1 MLRAIVLASCLTAC
15 TGTAPPQ
22 GSGAVDAPAGGHV
35 LGVVGQQRAAEL
47 EQRGDAL
54 VGDAVVDAGM
64 LAAGVDE
71 AKSAEA
77 ARLSSKI
84 AELWAEARAEKA
96 RRRFGSPELIQAR
109 ARAEERLERD
119 TQRKAA

>member
-1 MLRAIVLASCLTAC
+1 VRTINEIRAELDE
-15 TGTAPPQ
+15 
-22 GSGAVDAPAGGHV
+22 AVDS
-35 LGVVGQQRAAEL
+35 RAEL
-47 EQRGDAL
+47 WHELAMG
-54 VGDAVVDAGM
+54 VDA
-64 LAAGVDE
+64 

-84 AELWAEARAEKA
+84 ADLWAEERAARA

>member
-1 MLRAIVLASCLTAC
+1 VRPINEIRAELDE
-15 TGTAPPQ
+15 
-22 GSGAVDAPAGGHV
+22 AVD
-35 LGVVGQQRAAEL
+35 RRAEL
-47 EQRGDAL
+47 WHE
-54 VGDAVVDAGM
+54 

-71 AKSAEA
+71 GKSAEA

-84 AELWAEARAEKA
+84 AELWAETRAYQARL
-96 RRRFGSPELIQAR
+96 RFGSPELIQAR

>member
-1 MLRAIVLASCLTAC
+1 MRTINEIRAELDE
-15 TGTAPPQ
+15 
-22 GSGAVDAPAGGHV
+22 AVDR
-35 LGVVGQQRAAEL
+35 RADLWHE
-47 EQRGDAL
+47 
-54 VGDAVVDAGM
+54 

-77 ARLSSKI
+77 ARISSRI
-84 AELWAEARAEKA
+84 AELWAE
-96 RRRFGSPELIQAR
+96 

>member
-1 MLRAIVLASCLTAC
+1 VRTSNEIRAELDE
-15 TGTAPPQ
+15 
-22 GSGAVDAPAGGHV
+22 AVDR
-35 LGVVGQQRAAEL
+35 RADLWHE
-47 EQRGDAL
+47 
-54 VGDAVVDAGM
+54 

-84 AELWAEARAEKA
+84 AELWAEARAEQA
-96 RRRFGSPELIQAR
+96 RLRFGSPELIQAR